1 MVNKILI
8 GNING
13 LNIIGGQIISRI
25 EAKNI
30 SEKYD
35 TMKVLVPKAISNGR
49 VNKEELAEV
58 DVKID
63 VDPKRITRAGDIVM
77 KLSTPYDACLI
88 TKEDE
93 GLLVPSFCAIINNVP
108 EDMILKEYLLSFLNS
123 KACLM
128 QIKTIVTGSTMAIL
142 SVGQIKKISV
152 PVPVL
157 FTQDEIGDRYLQD
170 MEKIRLLERIVKL
183 EKEYLDS
190 RFFEMED

>member
-13 LNIIGGQIISRI
+13 LNIVGGQIISRI

-93 GLLVPSFCAIINNVP
+93 GLLVPSFCAIINNIP

-152 PVPVL
+152 PAPVL

>member
-93 GLLVPSFCAIINNVP
+93 GLLVPSFCAIVNNIP

-128 QIKTIVTGSTMAIL
+128 QIKTIVTGSTMSIL

-157 FTQDEIGDRYLQD
+157 FTQDEIGDRYLQE